1 MEFLSS
7 LWDRVVSE
15 KVGQVECTFRPFELN
30 HGGLRALGKRE
41 HSRRG
46 RRSLG
51 NKRQFQDKLPEFCS
65 IIWITNFPLSIEMV
79 SLWSWWGGA
88 DARAG
93 VWSGQTLQYVTGLW
107 SKGHLLFSAGRVN
120 SPVSV
125 EIVSYSE
132 VSLHSHQNYCFIF
145 ILFWDRVSFSIGWSR
160 TLYVASP
167 EFLNTLLSCD
177 YRHHTWLMLC
187 WGASPGLAFCIL
199 SKHSTNWA
207 KSPIKITTLD
217 SSFSPQTLSS
227 SGA

>member
-93 VWSGQTLQYVTGLW
+93 VWSRQTLQYVTGPVVQGTFALFCRQSQQPSECRDSFLQW
-107 SKGHLLFSAGRVN
+107 SQLTFPSELLLYF
-120 SPVSV
+120 
-125 EIVSYSE
+125 
-132 VSLHSHQNYCFIF
+132 HF
-145 ILFWDRVSFSIGWSR
+145 ILRQ
-160 TLYVASP
+160 
-167 EFLNTLLSCD
+167 
-177 YRHHTWLMLC
+177 
-187 WGASPGLAFCIL
+187 GLI
-199 SKHSTNWA
+199 
-207 KSPIKITTLD
+207 
-217 SSFSPQTLSS
+217 
-227 SGA
+227 